1 MSLQCHYTPLLTACE
16 YKKVD
21 IVQYLL
27 KLPGVDVSVIAHT
40 ANDQVDAETTN
51 FDGQQ
56 RGKTALHIAA
66 VHNSAELAQLLIDN
80 GCPLSIKDKE
90 VR

>member
-1 MSLQCHYTPLLTACE
+1 M
-16 YKKVD
+16 D

-27 KLPGVDVSVIAHT
+27 KFPGVDVSVIAHT
-40 ANDQVDAETTN
+40 ANDQVDAEETTDL
-51 FDGQQ
+51 DGQQ

-66 VHNSAELAQLLIDN
+66 VHNSAELANVLIDN
-80 GCPLSIKDKE
+80 ECPLSTKDKE